1 MQTWSQ
7 IPCGLT
13 VSVLSI
19 PCFCKNIVV
28 ICASLGI
35 AVLTGCATTESA
47 FQPSSVMPGVETR
60 IGVSADA
67 NGNSRVQFKVK
78 HLAPPNSLVPPKSF
92 YVVWS
97 QNSEGRSVPLGRL
110 WVGTNRDGSFEATLP
125 FIEFRLIVT
134 AETQLVP
141 EKPSEPFVLITE
153 ILKPEQHPAEGFLQ

>member
-1 MQTWSQ
+1 MQTSSQ

-13 VSVLSI
+13 ASVLSI
-19 PCFCKNIVV
+19 PGFYMNIVV
-28 ICASLGI
+28 VCASLGI
-35 AVLTGCATTESA
+35 AMLTGCATTESA
-47 FQPSSVMPGVETR
+47 FQPSSVMPGVETK

-97 QNSEGRSVPLGRL
+97 QNAEGRSVPLGRL
-110 WVGTNRDGSFEATLP
+110 WIGTNRDGSLEATLP